1 MMQTQLSAL
10 MRVFASF
17 RLDEALALPIL
28 KGCETC
34 RAVKH
39 FGPTCGGHNQ
49 RPQRRV
55 SWTPAVRE
63 PQPNKIW
70 NESARK
76 AEKSRPSVIANNLL
90 GSFQEW
96 KTCGLNSEFPA
107 MFQAADL
114 TAHEIVPM
122 KWYHESQSFAALPA
136 LNISELCID
145 WRMNSVQVALLT

>member
-10 MRVFASF
+10 RRVFASF

-39 FGPTCGGHNQ
+39 FGLTCGGHNQ

-90 GSFQEW
+90 GSCQDW
-96 KTCGLNSEFPA
+96 KTGGLNSEFPA

-122 KWYHESQSFAALPA
+122 TWYQESQSFAALPA
-136 LNISELCID
+136 LNISELCTD